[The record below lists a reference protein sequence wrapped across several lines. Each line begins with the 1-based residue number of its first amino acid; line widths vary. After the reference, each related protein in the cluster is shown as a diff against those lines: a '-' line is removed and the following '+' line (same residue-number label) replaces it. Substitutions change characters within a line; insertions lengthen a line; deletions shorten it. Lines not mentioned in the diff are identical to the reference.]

1 MPKYEITAP
10 DGRRFEITAPDGASE
25 DQVLAYA
32 KANYSSVPA
41 PKKESSFF
49 GEMGRSLEQTG
60 SQIRSGLGSI
70 VTPNESAQAGVQRA
84 EDIQKR
90 YGEGPSLE
98 AVKKAYAEKGLLPA
112 AYEVASQIPQALAGQ
127 TGTIGT
133 VIAGGKA
140 GAALGARMGLKGEII
155 GGALGAGA
163 AMLPQFA
170 GANVEAQAQE
180 QMEQGKPV
188 DINRTKAYGTA
199 LGQAALEGI
208 SYPLAFG
215 KKLVKG
221 VLGIAEDA
229 GLKTAKAEADLL
241 KAAQRSAMGAAATG
255 AARAVATDIPVEVGQ
270 QILQRWQ
277 AGKSLTSPDALKE
290 YGESAYL
297 AGLVGTPLGGL
308 AGRHGRNQAVQQVA
322 FNQAEEQA
330 AQQAAADAKGPQL
343 QPGEPGMQGTLF
355 GELPKAP
362 KPEQNFPRTDYE
374 FSRELEQLKTQPPT
388 TDNQARIAELESRL
402 KPASKETQQGE
413 QLGLGL
419 EANREYA
426 DIVKERERL
435 KRMPRT
441 PEIKA
446 RIEEL
451 DLALKGHDLHAIDTA
466 HAEQIENQTAAEE
479 YPNLAALNPTP
490 NPRGQGELFGP
501 EEAPP
506 STGLPSGAPISQLPP
521 TQAEAGVEQAPKG
534 AYQYRLA
541 PRKGQKPA
549 VQPELTG
556 QGELFSPKEAPPST
570 GLPLGAPISQLPPTQ
585 AELGTEQAPKGA
597 YQYKLAARK
606 NPKIAPLSTP
616 ETTAA
621 EPIAA
626 TQPITTD
633 DIKRT
638 GVPLRS
644 TLPWFTTNVVGKTQ
658 PQVQELVSKQ
668 PDLVKGQDPR
678 AQILRAILAA
688 PIPTFQ
694 EAQNVQPASTTQP
707 TTEPRLEPRG
717 GEPSLGV
724 SEQPTNAVPAGTRRT
739 LSLPP
744 KQPKKPVGRG
754 LVPTGQPA
762 TEGTAP
768 ETTQQGTLNA
778 PPATL
783 ALPAP
788 TSKENKAPPTPTNAT
803 PVKTDM
809 FGQLAT
815 YGEKPAEEKKP
826 AKAET
831 KEEAP
836 QTDEQGRTLAKW
848 QHEDDTSPFNW
859 RGKPS
864 LHSAELQKEHDKETR
879 KELGHEPFTIDGTDL
894 VREVTPQDIALLE
907 GPVEDL
913 SEAQLNKLENHYDA
927 ARDTKEFWQKLND
940 DVTRFA
946 TKGAKA
952 VASAIRNII
961 KQINAGLLSVAMI
974 FNPTY
979 VSPPEAY
986 VVTNTATVTYEKEV
1000 LQELPQGA
1008 EKMSPAGK
1016 EAFSILMPAL
1026 QEQLSKS
1033 DKLLIMADKPS
1044 GRVFVFT
1051 PDGKLVIQKKTL
1063 FGLAKGDF
1071 YKGNNDLPSNRI
1083 TPAGLH
1089 NIVLVDAAKGG
1100 AAAKTAGEYDFG
1112 KVFGIKD
1119 KNPGVLTIMHSVW
1132 LHESDAAKRAQALQN
1147 ESAEDSRYSFGCI
1160 NVDKTT
1166 YKYLLDN
1173 YEQQMDGAK
1182 LFIVPDNQARIRDFV
1197 SGEVAQ
1203 NKTGED
1209 KLLREAVKPVTKTVT
1224 EEVPTT
1230 GKPSTETRQ
1239 QYAKE
1244 EGLPPTKEGRT
1255 SVTEGQGQSLDS
1267 LKQEIASGKG
1277 ILANALRRM
1286 LASGKVKLEA
1296 THPDG
1301 NVGGYYDGKIVT
1313 LYAQGIKSGEAMAV
1327 ALHEVG
1333 VHMGLERML
1342 GKDNYRAI
1350 AEQIGRLAG
1359 SKVNSPERELAQRA
1373 IGRIPKEDIARNDP
1387 KVMQDE
1393 TIAYFIEELVKAEN
1407 TGKLPKMGPLRVTW
1421 NRIKAAITAAINR
1434 VFGTNLGMN
1443 DLSPRDIAS
1452 FAEAAFTRESRS
1464 GIREHGEGRLSTTS
1478 SAFQR
1483 WFGNSKVVDDSGKP
1497 LVVYHGTTQDISKF
1511 KMSPDGA
1518 LGAGIY
1524 LTPSTEYAGQY
1535 APSDTTGSNVMPLYA
1550 SIKNPLTI
1558 DGSIRD
1564 PMIEALVRL
1573 GVQENKAT
1581 SIVEKAYEEKG
1592 YIGKQVMTRA
1602 QAQGYDGIMQYDR
1615 DGNLSEIVAFSPNQ
1629 IKSVFNQGQYDR
1641 TNPDIRFSVSA
1652 STESLVDSMGKL
1664 DAEEKNI
1671 LTRLVDGFKDTK
1683 GVDNVT
1689 KFRTKHVDIAAT
1701 IESRL
1706 ANKFNGAVRDALG
1719 NINPMGLF
1727 RQAQDYTK
1735 LLLDYFQRGAIEKD
1749 PVTGLWKVTSK
1760 SNIRP
1765 PADVYKEIKAWG
1777 TKNGYS
1783 FERATQL
1790 ASRILEGVRLDEMRK
1805 SNKTNGTAFLLHLKD
1820 PEIDQ
1825 LVAEYK
1831 AQPELQ
1837 AISKLMDDARIALV
1851 DHMIQVGRL
1860 TADEGK
1866 AWKEVIGYVPF
1877 DRIDDFAE
1885 KFNKVKRISGKGIA
1899 QVGKLPELIG
1909 SEKRPVGNVFDNY
1922 MNTLGWMIGQ
1932 VTKTDATI
1940 NTLKNLEAIGQAK
1953 PLGVSAGG
1961 RDNTVYGYVNGE
1973 MRYWELPSKYDVMAF
1988 KDLNPPKMWILRAL
2002 GAFSNILRTAV
2013 TALPPFALKQ
2023 VTDDVQRAILTS
2035 GVKNP
2040 AGLLWS
2046 SLTNFPKLA
2055 LAELMGVQHPMV
2067 KELSE
2072 FGIVGQY
2079 DFVNGKPA
2087 ASLLADMGYKPRGFV
2102 KGLLHKLEGITRASD
2117 LAVRVAIYK
2126 HTLKEN
2132 NNDVLL
2138 AQTRARE
2145 FINFRRRGSSEF
2157 TNAMVTTV
2165 PFFNAYVQGMDVLY
2179 RSASGID
2186 SSSSV
2191 GRAQARALFWN
2202 RAAAVTTFSLM
2213 YAMGKSDDDDYNE
2226 MDLRTRDN
2234 NWIFGNGV
2242 KLSVP
2247 GEIGAIFKVI
2257 PERVVEYMR
2266 RHGTPEE
2273 QEANEAVR
2281 TTFANMYEQYVG
2293 RVTPVPQALKPVLEA
2308 VTNYSFLTGRQL
2320 EGIHQKG
2327 MLPSMRTNE
2336 TTSELALAIAKY
2348 AKATVGAEISPIMI
2362 DNSLRGYLGST
2373 AALTTMVT
2381 DSLLNPTRTD
2391 RPLHKWLLF
2400 SNYMYDPVGTRR
2412 MGEFYETREKVGQ
2425 LHNSLT
2431 ELAKVDVNAAIA
2443 FQEKHADQLMLN
2455 SYVNSTL
2462 QQLENTR
2469 AYRKFLNSP
2478 DGAQS
2483 MGNEERN
2490 KELAEIKKYEIEIV
2504 RWLREAKADIA
2515 RQ

>member
-1 MPKYEITAP
+1 L
-10 DGRRFEITAPDGASE
+10 F
-25 DQVLAYA
+25 
-32 KANYSSVPA
+32 
-41 PKKESSFF
+41 
-49 GEMGRSLEQTG
+49 
-60 SQIRSGLGSI
+60 
-70 VTPNESAQAGVQRA
+70 SA
-84 EDIQKR
+84 
-90 YGEGPSLE
+90 
-98 AVKKAYAEKGLLPA
+98 
-112 AYEVASQIPQALAGQ
+112 
-127 TGTIGT
+127 
-133 VIAGGKA
+133 
-140 GAALGARMGLKGEII
+140 
-155 GGALGAGA
+155 
-163 AMLPQFA
+163 
-170 GANVEAQAQE
+170 
-180 QMEQGKPV
+180 
-188 DINRTKAYGTA
+188 
-199 LGQAALEGI
+199 
-208 SYPLAFG
+208 
-215 KKLVKG
+215 
-221 VLGIAEDA
+221 
-229 GLKTAKAEADLL
+229 
-241 KAAQRSAMGAAATG
+241 
-255 AARAVATDIPVEVGQ
+255 
-270 QILQRWQ
+270 
-277 AGKSLTSPDALKE
+277 
-290 YGESAYL
+290 
-297 AGLVGTPLGGL
+297 
-308 AGRHGRNQAVQQVA
+308 
-322 FNQAEEQA
+322 
-330 AQQAAADAKGPQL
+330 
-343 QPGEPGMQGTLF
+343 
-355 GELPKAP
+355 
-362 KPEQNFPRTDYE
+362 
-374 FSRELEQLKTQPPT
+374 
-388 TDNQARIAELESRL
+388 
-402 KPASKETQQGE
+402 
-413 QLGLGL
+413 
-419 EANREYA
+419 
-426 DIVKERERL
+426 
-435 KRMPRT
+435 
-441 PEIKA
+441 
-446 RIEEL
+446 
-451 DLALKGHDLHAIDTA
+451 
-466 HAEQIENQTAAEE
+466 
-479 YPNLAALNPTP
+479 
-490 NPRGQGELFGP
+490 

-506 STGLPSGAPISQLPP
+506 STGTPPGGTISQLPP
-521 TQAEAGVEQAPKG
+521 TQTEAGTEQAPKG
-534 AYQYRLA
+534 AYQYRLS

-549 VQPELTG
+549 PELVG
-556 QGELFSPKEAPPST
+556 QGELFTPKEAPPST
-570 GLPLGAPISQLPPTQ
+570 GTPPGGTINQLPPTQ
-585 AELGTEQAPKGA
+585 AEAGTEQAPKGA

-606 NPKIAPLSTP
+606 NQKLAPISTP

-621 EPIAA
+621 EPIPA

-644 TLPWFTTNVVGKTQ
+644 TLPWFTNNVVGKTQ
-658 PQVQELVSKQ
+658 PQVQELVNKQ
-668 PDLVKGQDPR
+668 PDLIKGPDPR
-678 AQILRAILAA
+678 AQILRAILSA

-694 EAQNVQPASTTQP
+694 ESQNVQPASTTQP
-707 TTEPRLEPRG
+707 AAEPRLEPRG
-717 GEPSLGV
+717 GEPSVGV
-724 SEQPTNAVPAGTRRT
+724 SEQPANASPAGTRRT

-744 KQPKKPVGRG
+744 GQPKKPVGRG
-754 LVPTGQPA
+754 LVPVGQPA
-762 TEGTAP
+762 TEGAAP
-768 ETTQQGTLNA
+768 ETPQQGTLNA

-783 ALPAP
+783 ALPSP
-788 TSKENKAPPTPTNAT
+788 STKENKAPPAPKNAQ

-815 YGEKPAEEKKP
+815 YGEKA
-826 AKAET
+826 

-836 QTDEQGRTLAKW
+836 TDENGKPLAKW
-848 QHEDDTSPFNW
+848 QHEEDTSPFNW
-859 RGKPS
+859 RGKSS
-864 LHSAELQKEHDKETR
+864 LHGTELQREHDKETR
-879 KELGHEPFTIDGTDL
+879 KELGHEPYTIDGEGL
-894 VREVTPQDIALLE
+894 IREVTKEDIALLE

-913 SEAQLNKLENHYDA
+913 TETQLNKLENHYDA

-940 DVTRFA
+940 DVIRFA
-946 TKGAKA
+946 TEGSKA
-952 VASAIRNII
+952 VASAIRSII

-986 VVTNTATVTYEKEV
+986 VVTNTATVTSTQEV
-1000 LQELPQGA
+1000 LQQVPQGA

-1026 QEQLSKS
+1026 KEQLGKS

-1044 GRVFVFT
+1044 GRIFVFT
-1051 PDGKLVIQKKTL
+1051 PDGNLVVQKKTL

-1071 YKGNNDLPSNRI
+1071 YKGNNDLPANRI

-1100 AAAKTAGEYDFG
+1100 SAAKTAGEYDFQ

-1132 LHESDAAKRAQALQN
+1132 MHESDAARRAKALQN

-1182 LFIVPDNQARIRDFV
+1182 LFIVPDNQARVRDFV
-1197 SGEVAQ
+1197 YGEVAQ

-1224 EEVPTT
+1224 ETVPTT
-1230 GKPSTETRQ
+1230 SKQQTETRQ

-1255 SVTEGQGQSLDS
+1255 SVAKGEGQSLDS
-1267 LKQEIASGKG
+1267 LKEEIASGKG
-1277 ILANALRRM
+1277 VLANALRKM
-1286 LASGKVKLEA
+1286 LASGKIKLEEA
-1296 THPDG
+1296 HPDG
-1301 NVGGYYDGKIVT
+1301 NVGGYYDGKTVT
-1313 LYAQGIKSGEAMAV
+1313 LYAQGIKRGDAMAV

-1333 VHMGLERML
+1333 AHMGMERML
-1342 GKDNYRAI
+1342 GKDNYDRIVNQIVDWASSKEASPQRA
-1350 AEQIGRLAG
+1350 
-1359 SKVNSPERELAQRA
+1359 LAQRA
-1373 IGRIPKEDIARNDP
+1373 MSRIPKEDIARNDP
-1387 KVMQDE
+1387 KVIQDE
-1393 TIAYFIEELVKAEN
+1393 TLAYFIEELVKAEN
-1407 TGKLPKMGPLRVTW
+1407 TGELPKIGPLRVTW

-1443 DLSPRDIAS
+1443 DLSPREIAS
-1452 FAEAAFTRESRS
+1452 FAEAAFTRESRT
-1464 GIREHGEGRLSTTS
+1464 GIQET
-1478 SAFQR
+1478 
-1483 WFGNSKVVDDSGKP
+1483 GNKRFSV
-1497 LVVYHGTTQDISKF
+1497 
-1511 KMSPDGA
+1511 A
-1518 LGAGIY
+1518 
-1524 LTPSTEYAGQY
+1524 PSTEA
-1535 APSDTTGSNVMPLYA
+1535 
-1550 SIKNPLTI
+1550 
-1558 DGSIRD
+1558 
-1564 PMIEALVRL
+1564 
-1573 GVQENKAT
+1573 
-1581 SIVEKAYEEKG
+1581 
-1592 YIGKQVMTRA
+1592 
-1602 QAQGYDGIMQYDR
+1602 
-1615 DGNLSEIVAFSPNQ
+1615 
-1629 IKSVFNQGQYDR
+1629 
-1641 TNPDIRFSVSA
+1641 
-1652 STESLVDSMGKL
+1652 LVDSMGKL
-1664 DAEEKNI
+1664 DPEEKSV

-1706 ANKFNGAVRDALG
+1706 ASKFNGAVRNSIGEL
-1719 NINPMGLF
+1719 NPMGLY

-1749 PVTGLWKVTSK
+1749 PVTGLWKVTSQ

-1765 PADVYKEIKAWG
+1765 PADVYKDIKAWG
-1777 TKNGYS
+1777 IKNGYS
-1783 FERATQL
+1783 FDRATRL

-1805 SNKTNGTAFLLHLKD
+1805 SNKTNGTAFILHLKD

-1860 TADEGK
+1860 TAEDGK
-1866 AWKEVIGYVPF
+1866 AWKDVIGYVPF
-1877 DRIDDFAE
+1877 DRIDEFDE
-1885 KFNKVKRISGKGIA
+1885 KFSKVKRISGKGIS
-1899 QVGKLPELIG
+1899 QLGKLPELIG

-1953 PLGVSAGG
+1953 PLGISAGG
-1961 RDNTVYGYVNGE
+1961 RDNTVYGYVKGE
-1973 MRYWELPSKYDVMAF
+1973 MRYWQLPSKYDVLAF

-2002 GAFSNILRTAV
+2002 GTFSNVLRTAV

-2040 AGLLWS
+2040 AGLVWS

-2055 LAELMGVQHPMV
+2055 LAELMGIQHPMV

-2087 ASLLADMGYKPRGFV
+2087 ASLLADLGYKPRGFV
-2102 KGLLHKLEGITRASD
+2102 KGMLHKLEGITRASD
-2117 LAVRVAIYK
+2117 LAVRAAIYK

-2179 RSASGID
+2179 RAASGVD

-2247 GEIGAIFKVI
+2247 GELGAIFKVI

-2281 TTFANMYEQYVG
+2281 TTFANMYEQYIG
-2293 RVTPVPQALKPVLEA
+2293 KVTPVPQALKPVLEA

-2336 TTSELALAIAKY
+2336 TTSELALAISKY

-2373 AALTTMVT
+2373 AAMTTMVT

-2391 RPLHKWLLF
+2391 RPLHKWALF

-2412 MGEFYETREKVGQ
+2412 VGEFYETREKVGQ

-2478 DGAQS
+2478 DGAQTMS
-2483 MGNEERN
+2483 NEERN
-2490 KELAEIKKYEIEIV
+2490 KELTEIKKYEVEIV
-2504 RWLREAKADIA
+2504 RWLREAKVEIA
-2515 RQ
+2515 NQ

>member
-1 MPKYEITAP
+1 MEYETNSIKFKMPKYEITAP
-10 DGRRFEITAPDGASE
+10 DGRRFEIMAPDGASE

-41 PKKESSFF
+41 PKKESSML
-49 GEMGRSLEQTG
+49 GEAGRSLEQAG
-60 SQIRSGLGSI
+60 SQLRSGIGSI
-70 VTPNESAQAGVQRA
+70 FNPNEAAQAGVQRA
-84 EDIQKR
+84 EDIQQR

-98 AVKKAYAEKGLLPA
+98 AVKKAYAEKGILPA
-112 AYEVASQIPQALAGQ
+112 AYEAVSQIPQALAGQ
-127 TGTIGT
+127 TGPIGT
-133 VIAGGKA
+133 AIAGGKA
-140 GAALGARMGLKGEII
+140 GAALGARMGLKGEIV

-163 AMLPQFA
+163 AMLPQFM
-170 GANVEAQAQE
+170 GANVERQAQE

-199 LGQAALEGI
+199 LGQAALE
-208 SYPLAFG
+208 SVEYPLAFG
-215 KKLVKG
+215 KGLVKG
-221 VLGIAEDA
+221 VLGITEDA
-229 GLKTAKAEADLL
+229 GLKTAKAEANLL
-241 KAAQRSAMGAAATG
+241 KAAQQSAMGAAAKG
-255 AARAVATDIPVEVGQ
+255 ATRAIGTELPVEIGQ
-270 QILQRWQ
+270 QVLERWQ
-277 AGKSLTSPDALKE
+277 AGLSLTSPEALKE

-297 AGLVGTPLGGL
+297 AGLVGGPLGGY
-308 AGRHGRNQAVQQVA
+308 AGLHGRGKAAQQVA

-330 AQQAAADAKGPQL
+330 KQQAAIAAKGPQL
-343 QPGEPGMQGTLF
+343 QPGEPGTQGALF
-355 GELPKAP
+355 GELPKTP

-419 EANREYA
+419 EATREYA

-451 DLALKGHDLHAIDTA
+451 DLAIKGHDLHAIDTA

-479 YPNLAALNPTP
+479 YPNLAALNPMP

-521 TQAEAGVEQAPKG
+521 TQTEAGTEQAPKG
-534 AYQYRLA
+534 AYQYRLS

-570 GLPLGAPISQLPPTQ
+570 GLPLGAPISQLPPTR
-585 AELGTEQAPKGA
+585 AELGADQAPKGA

-606 NPKIAPLSTP
+606 NQKIAPLSTP

-621 EPIAA
+621 EPIPA

-658 PQVQELVSKQ
+658 SQVLELVKKQ
-668 PDLVKGQDPR
+668 PELVKGPDPR

-707 TTEPRLEPRG
+707 TIEPRSEPRG
-717 GEPSLGV
+717 SEPSLGV
-724 SEQPTNAVPAGTRRT
+724 PEQPTNAVPAGTRRT

-744 KQPKKPVGRG
+744 KQSKKPVGRG
-754 LVPTGQPA
+754 LVPVGQPTPEGA
-762 TEGTAP
+762 TP

-788 TSKENKAPPTPTNAT
+788 TSKENKAPPAPKNAQ
-803 PVKTDM
+803 PVKPDM

-815 YGEKPAEEKKP
+815 YGEKT
-826 AKAET
+826 AKE
-831 KEEAP
+831 EEAP
-836 QTDEQGRTLAKW
+836 KEQEKDEQGNPIAKW
-848 QHEDDTSPFNW
+848 QHEEDTSPFNW

-864 LHSAELQKEHDKETR
+864 LHGTTLQKEHDKETR
-879 KELGHEPFTIDGTDL
+879 KELGHEPYTIDGEGL
-894 VREVTPQDIALLE
+894 VREVSNEDIALLE
-907 GPVEDL
+907 GPVGDL

-940 DVTRFA
+940 DVIRFA
-946 TKGAKA
+946 TKGSKA
-952 VASAIRNII
+952 VASAIRSII

-986 VVTNTATVTYEKEV
+986 VVTNTATITSTQEV
-1000 LQELPQGA
+1000 LQQVPQGA

-1026 QEQLSKS
+1026 KEQLSQS

-1044 GRVFVFT
+1044 GRIFVFM
-1051 PDGKLVIQKKTL
+1051 PDGNLVVQKKTL

-1071 YKGNNDLPSNRI
+1071 YKGNNDLPTNRI

-1100 AAAKTAGEYDFG
+1100 SAAKTAGEYDFQ

-1132 LHESDAAKRAQALQN
+1132 MHESDAARRAQALQN

-1182 LFIVPDNQARIRDFV
+1182 LFIVPDNQARVRDFV
-1197 SGEVAQ
+1197 YGEVAQ

-1230 GKPSTETRQ
+1230 NKTPTETRQ

-1255 SVTEGQGQSLDS
+1255 SVTKGQGQSLDS

-1277 ILANALRRM
+1277 VLANALRTM
-1286 LASGKVKLEA
+1286 LASGKVKLEES
-1296 THPDG
+1296 HPDG
-1301 NVGGYYDGKIVT
+1301 NVGGYYDGKTVT

-1333 VHMGLERML
+1333 AHMGMERML
-1342 GKDNYRAI
+1342 GTDNYNRI
-1350 AEQIGRLAG
+1350 VNQIVSWAG
-1359 SKVNSPERELAQRA
+1359 SKEATPQRALAQRA
-1373 IGRIPKEDIARNDP
+1373 MNRIPKEDIARNDP
-1387 KVMQDE
+1387 KVLQDE
-1393 TIAYFIEELVKAEN
+1393 TLAYFIEELVKAEN
-1407 TGKLPKMGPLRVTW
+1407 TGELPKIGPLRVTW

-1464 GIREHGEGRLSTTS
+1464 GIQET
-1478 SAFQR
+1478 
-1483 WFGNSKVVDDSGKP
+1483 GNK
-1497 LVVYHGTTQDISKF
+1497 
-1511 KMSPDGA
+1511 
-1518 LGAGIY
+1518 
-1524 LTPSTEYAGQY
+1524 
-1535 APSDTTGSNVMPLYA
+1535 
-1550 SIKNPLTI
+1550 
-1558 DGSIRD
+1558 
-1564 PMIEALVRL
+1564 
-1573 GVQENKAT
+1573 
-1581 SIVEKAYEEKG
+1581 
-1592 YIGKQVMTRA
+1592 
-1602 QAQGYDGIMQYDR
+1602 
-1615 DGNLSEIVAFSPNQ
+1615 
-1629 IKSVFNQGQYDR
+1629 
-1641 TNPDIRFSVSA
+1641 RFSVSA
-1652 STESLVDSMGKL
+1652 STEALVNSMGKL
-1664 DAEEKNI
+1664 DPEEKNI
-1671 LTRLVDGFKDTK
+1671 LARLVDGFKDTK

-1749 PVTGLWKVTSK
+1749 PVTGLWKVTSN

-1765 PADVYKEIKAWG
+1765 PADVYKDIKAWG
-1777 TKNGYS
+1777 AKNGYS

-1820 PEIDQ
+1820 HEIDQ

-1953 PLGVSAGG
+1953 PLGVSPGG
-1961 RDNTVYGYVNGE
+1961 KDNTVYGYVNGE

-2055 LAELMGVQHPMV
+2055 LAELMGVQHPMI

-2087 ASLLADMGYKPRGFV
+2087 ASLLADLGYKPRGFV
-2102 KGLLHKLEGITRASD
+2102 KGMLHKLEGITRASD
-2117 LAVRVAIYK
+2117 LSVRAAIYK

-2145 FINFRRRGSSEF
+2145 FINFRRRGASEF

-2179 RSASGID
+2179 RAASGID

-2247 GEIGAIFKVI
+2247 GELGAIFKVI

-2293 RVTPVPQALKPVLEA
+2293 KVTPVPQALKPVLEA

-2336 TTSELALAIAKY
+2336 ATSELALAISKY

-2373 AALTTMVT
+2373 AAMTTMVT

-2391 RPLHKWLLF
+2391 RPLHKWALF

-2483 MGNEERN
+2483 MSNEARN
-2490 KELAEIKKYEIEIV
+2490 KELEEIKKYEIEIV
-2504 RWLREAKADIA
+2504 RWLREAKVEIA
-2515 RQ
+2515 NQ